1 MENLMVLGPLGVL
14 VDTPVFLETL
24 HSIKWYQ
31 LEAMFYSNQAG
42 DVVKCTSNPACSGFP
57 VTVTISDL
65 CPGSCGAYQFD
76 LSGAA
81 FGAMAIR
88 GRENELRNVGRVQ
101 IQYQRVP
108 CHYTGFNLAF
118 RVDSGSN
125 PFFFATAIEYE
136 NGDGDLSRVE
146 LQNGASG
153 HWLPMQRSFGAVW
166 KLNAAM
172 PGPLSFRI
180 TSSSGKTVVV
190 TNVIPVGWK
199 PVDILFPCKFLM
211 I

>member
-1 MENLMVLGPLGVL
+1 MASCLKHLPTVFTFIALFSLLIISSTSAFSPTVATWYGEPYGFGTTGGACGYTGILGNDPFYKMVSAGGYALFESGRGCG
-14 VDTPVFLETL
+14 TC
-24 HSIKWYQ
+24 YQ
-31 LEAMFYSNQAG
+31 
-42 DVVKCTSNPACSGFP
+42 VKCTSNPACSGFP

-125 PFFFATAIEYE
+125 PFFFATLTIEYE
-136 NGDGDLSRVE
+136 NGDGDLS
-146 LQNGASG
+146 S
-153 HWLPMQRSFGAVW
+153 
-166 KLNAAM
+166 
-172 PGPLSFRI
+172 
-180 TSSSGKTVVV
+180 
-190 TNVIPVGWK
+190 
-199 PVDILFPCKFLM
+199 
-211 I
+211 